1 VGCVLCGELGTPSHS
16 ASPRSV
22 CATTSRSSTPASRA
36 APATTSRVAWESLP
50 ALEFTRMMSQSVS
63 RGVAAGVTV
72 GSASRVRRRGSR
84 AHRWR
89 YRKSA
94 HGFSGVLIALTVRWC
109 RCGGGGGTRRWRLH
123 HAAVAGVGEFI
134 GRVGVCGL
142 GGGELEPGAFG
153 VVGERPDRAGAAG
166 VDAGVAVLRAID
178 DEAVLSASREL
189 VRRVGDRDGGGHDAA
204 LDVAVA
210 EVRVLMRSGRK
221 PDQWCRD

>member
-1 VGCVLCGELGTPSHS
+1 MRCVLCGELGYTVP
-16 ASPRSV
+16 
-22 CATTSRSSTPASRA
+22 
-36 APATTSRVAWESLP
+36 
-50 ALEFTRMMSQSVS
+50 F
-63 RGVAAGVTV
+63 GVAQIGVRDDEPVEYACLAGCAGHEVESGLGVLARAGVHQDDVAVGQSRRYGGGRIT
-72 GSASRVRRRGSR
+72 GSAARQSGSSL
-84 AHRWR
+84 A

-109 RCGGGGGTRRWRLH
+109 RCGGGGGTRRWRLPSR
-123 HAAVAGVGEFI
+123 GRCWVGEFI

-153 VVGERPDRAGAAG
+153 VVGECPNRAGAAG
-166 VDAGVAVLRAID
+166 VDAGVAVPRAVD
-178 DEAVLSASREL
+178 GEAVVSASREL